1 MKKGN
6 LYKLSA
12 MLLAVTCAGAVF
24 ILHGNLGMAA
34 RKGGIRFS
42 KSIKKLEV
50 GETFTFRVQ
59 GIKNDGKTVKWS
71 TSNPRIA
78 KISKKGTVTAVKT
91 GNARVI
97 AVLAKSGQSIS
108 QKLVITKKA
117 DSQKEENQNIEPEK
131 ETPSENI
138 LIGGG
143 SDKKDTDS
151 YQEQEVENA
160 FVKNLS
166 KTAQRIENAGFDD
179 IGFTEC
185 RDINRF
191 SYEVFGKAAAGEE
204 ENPVVSPLS
213 AYLALALAAEGAEGE
228 TKAEFDAL
236 LGNHMLSTRIHQL
249 TESLSKM
256 SGNTKLSIAD
266 SIWLDDQF
274 AADASWLS
282 RMVSFYQAEIYE
294 SNLCSDAARQGMNHW
309 VSNRTKGLIPSLF
322 DQNLSENAR
331 LVLMN
336 TIYLKA
342 KWQSVFDANDTYK
355 REFTNADKESITTD
369 FMNQYAVNHRYFK
382 TEEADGVVLPY
393 DDGRLAMIAI
403 RPRAGQTAKGLAEGL
418 TEEKVRG
425 YLKKAESTY
434 MNLHLPKYTMEYSI
448 TMNDILKQLGLV
460 RAFDSGTAEF
470 GGLGKTKGAVL
481 EPLFIDTV
489 LQKVKVQVD
498 EEGTEAA
505 AVTEIMMECGA
516 AFEPDREKPIEV
528 DFNEPF
534 VYLIADTETPF
545 GEGNTLPL
553 FLGVVTELQGGE

>member
-1 MKKGN
+1 MKKKN
-6 LYKLSA
+6 VYKLS
-12 MLLAVTCAGAVF
+12 MLLFAMACAGAV
-24 ILHGNLGMAA
+24 LVYGNHGSAA
-34 RKGGIRFS
+34 KKGGIRFS
-42 KSIKKLEV
+42 KSVKKMEV
-50 GETFTFRVQ
+50 GETFTFHIRGVQ
-59 GIKNDGKTVKWS
+59 NNGKTVKWS

-78 KISKKGTVTAVKT
+78 KISKTGTVAAVKT
-91 GNARVI
+91 GTVRVA

-117 DSQKEENQNIEPEK
+117 NPQKEENQNTEPEK

-138 LIGGG
+138 LIHGGN
-143 SDKKDTDS
+143 DKKDTDS
-151 YQEQEVENA
+151 YQEQEVENS

-213 AYLALALAAEGAEGE
+213 AYLALVLAAEGAEGE

-282 RMVSFYQAEIYE
+282 RMVSFYQAEIYK

-309 VSNRTKGLIPSLF
+309 VSNQTKGLIPSLL
-322 DQNLSENAR
+322 DKNLSEDAR
-331 LVLMN
+331 LVLIN

-342 KWQSVFDANDTYK
+342 KWQKPFDAYDTLP
-355 REFTNADKESITTD
+355 REFTNADKETITTD
-369 FMNQYAVNHRYFK
+369 FMNQYSVGHRYFK

-393 DDGRLAMIAI
+393 DDGRLVMIAI
-403 RPRAGQTAKGLAEGL
+403 RPQAGQTAKELAEGL
-418 TEEKVRG
+418 TEEKVNG
-425 YLKKAESTY
+425 YLKKAEDTY

-460 RAFDSGTAEF
+460 RAFDSETAEF
-470 GGLGKTKGAVL
+470 GGLGKTKGAAE

-505 AVTEIMMECGA
+505 AVTEIMIDCGA
-516 AFEPDREKPIEV
+516 ALGQPELEKIEV

>member
-1 MKKGN
+1 MKKRN
-6 LYKLSA
+6 VYKWSA
-12 MLLAVTCAGAVF
+12 MLFAVLCAGAVL
-24 ILHGNLGMAA
+24 IHGNLGMAA
-34 RKGGIRFS
+34 KKGGIRFS
-42 KSIKKLEV
+42 KSVKKLEA

-59 GIKNDGKTVKWS
+59 GVKNDGKAVKWS
-71 TSNPRIA
+71 SSNSKIA
-78 KISKKGTVTAVKT
+78 NISKKGTVTAVKAGT
-91 GNARVI
+91 VRVT
-97 AVLAKSGQSIS
+97 AVLKKSGQSIS

-117 DSQKEENQNIEPEK
+117 NPQKEENQNTEPEK

-138 LIGGG
+138 LIGGDG
-143 SDKKDTDS
+143 DKKDTDS

-166 KTAQRIENAGFDD
+166 KTAQTIENAGFDS
-179 IGFTEC
+179 IGFADC

-213 AYLALALAAEGAEGE
+213 AYLALALVAEGAEGE

-236 LGNHMLSTRIHQL
+236 LGNDMLSTRIHQL
-249 TESLSKM
+249 TESLSKV

-266 SIWLDDQF
+266 SVWLDDQF
-274 AADASWLS
+274 EADASWLS
-282 RMVSFYQAEIYE
+282 RMVSFYEAEIYE
-294 SNLCSDAARQGMNHW
+294 SNLCTDAARQGMNHW

-322 DQNLSENAR
+322 DQNLSEDAR

-355 REFTNADKESITTD
+355 REFTNADKENITTD
-369 FMNQYAVNHRYFK
+369 FMNQYSVNHRYFK

-393 DDGRLAMIAI
+393 DDGKLVMIAI
-403 RPRAGQTAKGLAEGL
+403 RPQAGQTAKELAGSL
-418 TEEKVRG
+418 TEEKVNG
-425 YLKKAESTY
+425 YVKDARSTY
-434 MNLHLPKYTMEYSI
+434 MNLHLPKYTMEYSV

-460 RAFDSGTAEF
+460 RAFNSETAEF
-470 GGLGKTKGAVL
+470 GGLGKTKGAAA

-505 AVTEIMMECGA
+505 AVTAIIMECGA
-516 AFEPDREKPIEV
+516 ALDPDREQPIEV

-534 VYLIADTETPF
+534 VYLIADTKTPF
-545 GEGNTLPL
+545 GEGNVLPL
-553 FLGVVTELQGGE
+553 FLGVVTELGGEN